1 MKNRPQYSRSV
12 GTIGAIACSL
22 EQAPQLAMM
31 RVARQPTNQSKNR
44 LPTRR
49 EAAGW
54 EVGVDALV
62 RLNLR

>member
-1 MKNRPQYSRSV
+1 
-12 GTIGAIACSL
+12 
-22 EQAPQLAMM
+22 MM